1 MTKAGTIGFR
11 VPSRAS
17 LSKTVLAFM
26 LLLMPAWSQPLHQ
39 GAQTSAGR
47 FFLDES
53 KLLLLDQKG
62 QLKKLPEGL
71 GDKNRI
77 YERLYQPTD
86 KWENA
91 FVAVAPDLVLV
102 VKDDTATPL
111 WPQLEV
117 DEKEKKP
124 VRDVVPW
131 GDALVVRQNDSI
143 KLVSPTG
150 EVEGYDTDGIIYGP
164 YALDSQRL
172 CLVLKNGTY
181 VVFTGQSLESPEP
194 QPYPFSSQDVQAT
207 PSADRL
213 LLWSKKSKE
222 FLLVDESA
230 MAPLTTNPRDA
241 LGLKNGGFVLNHGL
255 WFEFLTPGRGR
266 RQFRSPVVFNEKMK
280 LADASFFEDQGI
292 LHTLFSYE
300 DQGIFNMGFRLS
312 GETSGGNLGKEEIQ
326 TVLTAASQ
334 DSHLTFLVTETV
346 LNEVMVDRHGNVVKN
361 LETGE
366 DSTYKVKG
374 HAIYLLNQMNTWQNV
389 VIEPRSRLVGPVQIV
404 RDRLIYATQT
414 EPPNRPGESREFN
427 HRYPYPKVVIHAV
440 NASTGRPAWTLDL
453 PRGEA
458 PAAAR
463 LPDDEWPLLAKD
475 GPVLFT
481 TEDNRLSALD
491 PVSGEVQW
499 TSESLPLD
507 DSRPAMIRWDNSL
520 GLVATNRTT
529 RNLLLFGLNGQLQKK
544 VMLNELFN
552 SQRTLNLIGVVVI
565 CLALIV
571 YIYLAGKKKLFIR
584 RIAGLEALDE
594 AVGRATE
601 MGKPVLY
608 VTGLADVD
616 DIQTL
621 AALSIL
627 SHVAKKTAEYDTS
640 ILATTSRAVTF
651 SAAQEVV
658 RDAFT
663 IAGRPEAFSLESVRY
678 ISDDQFGYA
687 AGVDGLMVREE
698 PAANFYMGKFYAES
712 LIFAETGYAT
722 GAIQIAGTAQA
733 NQLPFFV
740 AACDY
745 TLIGEE
751 LFAASAYLSGDPLQV
766 GSLRGQDVGKAIV
779 MITLVLVSLD
789 VTYASITGGPPL
801 LHNLYEF
808 IGVKFS

>member
-11 VPSRAS
+11 VGGRTD
-17 LSKTVLAFM
+17 LSKTVLGLM
-26 LLLMPAWSQPLHQ
+26 LLLLPAWSQPLHQ
-39 GAQTSAGR
+39 GAQTGAGR

-53 KLLLLDQKG
+53 KLRMVDQKG
-62 QLKKLPEGL
+62 QIKQLPDGL
-71 GDKNRI
+71 GDKEQA
-77 YERLYQPTD
+77 YDRLYQPND
-86 KWENA
+86 KWEDA
-91 FVAVAPDLVLV
+91 FLAVAPDIILV
-102 VKDDTATPL
+102 VKDATATPL
-111 WPQLEV
+111 WPKLEA
-117 DEKEKKP
+117 DDQEKKP
-124 VRDVVPW
+124 VRDIVTW
-131 GDALVVRQNDSI
+131 GDSLIVRQNDSI
-143 KLVSPTG
+143 KSVSPSG
-150 EVEGYDTDGIIYGP
+150 DVETYDTQGIVFGP
-164 YALDSQRL
+164 YPLDSERL
-172 CLVLKNGTY
+172 CLILKNGSY
-181 VVFTGQSLESPEP
+181 AIFRDQSLVAPEI
-194 QPYPFSSQDVQAT
+194 QTYPFSPEEVEAT
-207 PSADRL
+207 TSADRL
-213 LLWSKKSKE
+213 LLWSRKSKE
-222 FLLVDESA
+222 FLLVDEPV
-230 MAPLTTNPRDA
+230 MAPLTASPRDA
-241 LGLKNGGFVLNHGL
+241 LGLKNGGFVLNHGF
-255 WFEFLTPGRGR
+255 WFEFLTPSRGR
-266 RQFRSPVVFNEKMK
+266 RQFRSPVVFNANMK
-280 LADASFFEDQGI
+280 LADAFFFEDHGI

-300 DQGIFNMGFRLS
+300 EQGIYNMGFRLN
-312 GETSGGNLGKEEIQ
+312 GGTSGGNLGKEEIKK
-326 TVLTAASQ
+326 VLTATQQ
-334 DSHLTFLVTETV
+334 DRHLTFLMTETV
-346 LNEVMVDRHGNVVKN
+346 LTEVMVDRHGSVVKN

-366 DSTYKVKG
+366 DSTHKVKG
-374 HAIYLLNQMNTWQNV
+374 HSIYLLNELNTWQN
-389 VIEPRSRLVGPVQIV
+389 IESDQRARLVGPVQIV

-414 EPPNRPGESREFN
+414 EPANRPDESREFS

-440 NASTGRPAWTLDL
+440 NASTGRPAWTVDL

-458 PAAAR
+458 PSAAR
-463 LPDDEWPLLAKD
+463 LPDEEWPLLSKD
-475 GPVLFT
+475 GTILFT

-491 PVSGEVQW
+491 PVSGKVQW
-499 TSESLPLD
+499 TSSSLPLD

-529 RNLLLFGLNGQLQKK
+529 RNLLLFDLNGDLQEK

-565 CLALIV
+565 CLALVV
-571 YIYLAGKKKLFIR
+571 YIYLAGKKRLFIR

-663 IAGRPEAFSLESVRY
+663 IAGRPEAFSMESVRY

>member
-11 VPSRAS
+11 VGGRTN
-17 LSKTVLAFM
+17 LSKTVLSLM
-26 LLLMPAWSQPLHQ
+26 LLLLPAWSQPLHQ
-39 GAQTSAGR
+39 GAQTGAGR

-53 KLLLLDQKG
+53 KLRMVDQKG
-62 QLKKLPEGL
+62 QIKQLPDGL
-71 GDKNRI
+71 GDKEQA
-77 YERLYQPTD
+77 YDRLYQPND
-86 KWENA
+86 NWEDA
-91 FVAVAPDLVLV
+91 FLAVAPDIILV
-102 VKDDTATPL
+102 VKDATATPL
-111 WPQLEV
+111 WPKLEA
-117 DEKEKKP
+117 DDQEKKP
-124 VRDVVPW
+124 VRDIVTW
-131 GDALVVRQNDSI
+131 GDSLIVRQNDSI
-143 KLVSPTG
+143 KSVSPSG
-150 EVEGYDTDGIIYGP
+150 DVETYDTQGIVFGP
-164 YALDSQRL
+164 YPLDSERL
-172 CLVLKNGTY
+172 CLILKNGSY
-181 VVFTGQSLESPEP
+181 AIFRDQSLVAPEI
-194 QPYPFSSQDVQAT
+194 QTYPFSPEEVEAT
-207 PSADRL
+207 TSADRL
-213 LLWSKKSKE
+213 LLWSRKSKE
-222 FLLVDESA
+222 FLLVDEPV
-230 MAPLTTNPRDA
+230 MAPLTASPRDA
-241 LGLKNGGFVLNHGL
+241 LGLKNGGFVLNHGF
-255 WFEFLTPGRGR
+255 WFEFLTPSRGR
-266 RQFRSPVVFNEKMK
+266 RQFRSPVVFNANMK
-280 LADASFFEDQGI
+280 LADAFFFEDHGI

-300 DQGIFNMGFRLS
+300 EQGIYNMGFRLN
-312 GETSGGNLGKEEIQ
+312 GGTSGGNLGKEEIKK
-326 TVLTAASQ
+326 VLTATQQ
-334 DSHLTFLVTETV
+334 DRHLTFLMTETV
-346 LNEVMVDRHGNVVKN
+346 LTEVMVDRHGSVVKN

-366 DSTYKVKG
+366 DSTHKVKG
-374 HAIYLLNQMNTWQNV
+374 HSIYLLNELNTWQN
-389 VIEPRSRLVGPVQIV
+389 IESDQRARLVGPVQIV

-414 EPPNRPGESREFN
+414 EPANRPDESREFS

-440 NASTGRPAWTLDL
+440 NASTGRPAWTVDL

-458 PAAAR
+458 PSAAR
-463 LPDDEWPLLAKD
+463 LPDEEWPLLSKD
-475 GPVLFT
+475 GTILFT

-491 PVSGEVQW
+491 PVSGKVQW
-499 TSESLPLD
+499 TSSSLPLD

-529 RNLLLFGLNGQLQKK
+529 RNLLLFDLNGDLQEK

-565 CLALIV
+565 CLALVV
-571 YIYLAGKKKLFIR
+571 YIYLAGKKRLFIR

-663 IAGRPEAFSLESVRY
+663 IAGRPEAFSMESVRY